1 MIDIVAVDAHVPTD
15 GVNVY
20 VLVPAVPVLIGEDH
34 VPVMPLVDVVDKV
47 GAVVF

>member
-1 MIDIVAVDAHVPTD
+1 VIVIVAVDAHDPAD

-20 VLVPAVPVLIGEDH
+20 VLVPVVFVLIGADQ
-34 VPVMPLVDVVDKV
+34 VPVIPLFDVVDKV